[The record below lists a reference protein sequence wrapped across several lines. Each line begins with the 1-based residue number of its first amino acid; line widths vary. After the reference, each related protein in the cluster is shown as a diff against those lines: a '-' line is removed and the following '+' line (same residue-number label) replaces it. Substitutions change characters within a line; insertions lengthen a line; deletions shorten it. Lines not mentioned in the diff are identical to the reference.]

1 MSQKKSEPARTC
13 YSAVPLYGGGQSI
26 EVGLQDWL
34 RLDSLFQY
42 RGISMRVL
50 QQTPDGELST
60 KVYWDSK
67 GIAGVTVTL
76 QAQCLEKL
84 HSLSTITSMLDPLK
98 MLRLHSRQRRRG
110 ATLMI
115 YKNARRTR
123 IKA

>member
-1 MSQKKSEPARTC
+1 MSFWLRFFHGIRDGENDADLRARAILARVEKSEPARTC

-60 KVYWDSK
+60 KVY
-67 GIAGVTVTL
+67 
-76 QAQCLEKL
+76 
-84 HSLSTITSMLDPLK
+84 
-98 MLRLHSRQRRRG
+98 
-110 ATLMI
+110 
-115 YKNARRTR
+115 
-123 IKA
+123 